1 MKKSLILLLAILISA
16 NLSFYKIVYAADI
29 VDQND
34 GIDLKA
40 RKTTQTDVI
49 KITWLVSNTTLA
61 TGANFFT
68 LQYNSGGS
76 WYDQVST
83 DEPSSYS
90 APVYMQVPSEDCF
103 CFRMV
108 ATKNGS
114 GSILGSGTSGNCPPC
129 AEPPPPPD
137 QDDDGIPDYIDNCIS
152 VSNPTQLNTDTDQ
165 LGDACD
171 SDDDN
176 DGLPDTYEDADDSLN
191 SKNSADAAMDFD
203 NDGLSNLS
211 EYNLGT
217 KINDSDS
224 DDDGFS
230 DRTEVNRGT
239 DPNDPNSVPKINS
252 MPWIPLLLLD
262 D

>member
-1 MKKSLILLLAILISA
+1 MRKSLILLLAILISA

-49 KITWLVSNTTLA
+49 KITWLVTNTTLA
-61 TGANFFT
+61 IGANFFT

-76 WYDQVST
+76 WYDQLST

-176 DGLPDTYEDADDSLN
+176 DGLPDTFEDANNNLN

-203 NDGLSNLS
+203 NDGLSNLT

-217 KINDSDS
+217 KLDDSDS

-239 DPNDPNSVPKINS
+239 DPNDPNSVPKIKV
-252 MPWIPLLLLD
+252 MPWIPLLLD